1 MRHTESRQQSA
12 YVRWFRLQYPEY
24 SRLLFSVPNGV
35 ATSATQARIAKAEG
49 MVAGVSDLI
58 LLCPSGD
65 GRYHALCI
73 ECKTEKGR
81 QSDSQKMWQKATE
94 MVGNKYVVVRNFDDF
109 LREITQYL
117 KKF

>member
-1 MRHTESRQQSA
+1 MRHIESRQQSA
-12 YVRWFRLQYPEY
+12 YVRWFRLQYPEL
-24 SRLLFSVPNGV
+24 SWLLFSVPNGV

-58 LLCPSGD
+58 LLHPSGD
-65 GRYHALCI
+65 GQDPGLCI

-81 QSDSQKMWQKATE
+81 QSDSQKIWQKKVEA
-94 MVGNKYVVVRNFDDF
+94 VGYKYVVVRSFDDF
-109 LREITQYL
+109 LHEISQFL